1 MDWQELFANRD
12 QYPDDTVVEGPT
24 GAKLSLGELRK
35 QFGRLADFTKRTQEL
50 AEERQRAAQQAQQL
64 QERLAQYERAIAERD
79 ALVRAAQTQ
88 LAGLMQQRGTDARQA
103 RADDLSAF
111 REDPTFAPLVSLI
124 ENQRQT
130 IDQLRQAQ
138 QRLEQRLQHDEVAV
152 NAWRLQQQLDR
163 LRAEDPEFKPDEFA
177 RFAQEFYTKGLDV
190 DNLYKVYAFDRL
202 VERRAKEAEQKAL
215 EKARQERPAP
225 PMPTGR
231 VRGQSSTTPP
241 LPKSLDERLQ
251 LAAQDP
257 EILEG
262 LEVGLAELGGG
273 G

>member
-124 ENQRQT
+124 
-130 IDQLRQAQ
+130 
-138 QRLEQRLQHDEVAV
+138 
-152 NAWRLQQQLDR
+152 
-163 LRAEDPEFKPDEFA
+163 
-177 RFAQEFYTKGLDV
+177 
-190 DNLYKVYAFDRL
+190 
-202 VERRAKEAEQKAL
+202 
-215 EKARQERPAP
+215 
-225 PMPTGR
+225 
-231 VRGQSSTTPP
+231 
-241 LPKSLDERLQ
+241 
-251 LAAQDP
+251 
-257 EILEG
+257 
-262 LEVGLAELGGG
+262 
-273 G
+273 